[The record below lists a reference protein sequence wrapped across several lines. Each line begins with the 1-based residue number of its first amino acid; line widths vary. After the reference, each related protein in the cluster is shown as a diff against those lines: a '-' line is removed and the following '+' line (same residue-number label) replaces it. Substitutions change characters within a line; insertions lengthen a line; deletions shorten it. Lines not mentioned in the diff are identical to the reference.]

1 MSNSYQDWLFQ
12 DFETTD
18 PKTPAADVGTIDRNI
33 GRYYYQGYSA
43 SEIDDEM
50 KIVKASIILQQLQRE
65 DGELWKFLAE
75 VHQRNR
81 ALRMWALD
89 EIETPGAYTTE
100 DEVKAMNT
108 RNVVRHFLQG
118 LSVDAIAK
126 TVRDAVAILKD
137 LETESPSLHAFI
149 HQRNEIIKAN
159 KAHPGEEPF
168 PFDVGTETEV
178 FLWNTQR
185 YTLETFEEF
194 LQFSPAKAWW
204 RQTRTLPNSQG
215 RPKYHL
221 FTPEKMQKTLDQQAE
236 VDFEREEE
244 AKQRQRKLEKRQ
256 EREAKLLGP
265 IEQWHQRNE
274 QRKAGGTS

>member
-1 MSNSYQDWLFQ
+1 MSNSYEDWLFQ

-18 PKTPAADVGTIDRNI
+18 TKTPAADVGSIDRNI
-33 GRYYYQGYSA
+33 ARYYYQGYSG
-43 SEIDDEM
+43 SEIDAKMNID
-50 KIVKASIILQQLQRE
+50 KASTILQRLQAEDDQLR
-65 DGELWKFLAE
+65 KFLAGM
-75 VHQRNR
+75 HDRNR

-89 EIETPGAYTTE
+89 VIETPGAYTTE
-100 DEVKAMNT
+100 DEVKAMNK

-118 LSVDAIAK
+118 LSVDAIAE

-185 YTLETFEEF
+185 YTLETFEEL

-204 RQTRTLPNSQG
+204 RQTRTLPNSKG
-215 RPKYHL
+215 LPKYHL
-221 FTPEKMQKTLDQQAE
+221 FTPEKMQKKLDQQAE
-236 VDFEREEE
+236 VDFAREEE
-244 AKQRQRKLEKRQ
+244 AKKRQRKLEERQ
-256 EREAKLLGP
+256 ERDAKLLGP
-265 IEQWHQRNE
+265 IEQWHKRNE
-274 QRKAGGTS
+274 QRKGGGTS